1 MEGARKIESIDVP
14 YLGCALRALSIRGDS
29 CKMHIRLA
37 IPVAWSRY
45 DYHSSGQVGGI
56 ILKTCNVAVRVV
68 ALSPSWSLARSKLCS
83 VTHIHFDPYHLYLGL
98 TQTVDVGQ
106 LEKVFVAS
114 PDPFTPRTGARRWVI
129 GHFYKYVL
137 SRFELASTDPRYC
150 CPSRRISVTI
160 VRPLGGLAAV
170 SSVRWYDTHAARML
184 LTGFPKGPGYLRAL
198 LATFARKLAYIRA
211 APADVP
217 SYGLGAIKTSSSIT
231 SVSLEELFVNRPQLR
246 G

>member
-1 MEGARKIESIDVP
+1 MWLCVWLLFRLHGHW
-14 YLGCALRALSIRGDS
+14 RAASFAASLTF
-29 CKMHIRLA
+29 
-37 IPVAWSRY
+37 
-45 DYHSSGQVGGI
+45 
-56 ILKTCNVAVRVV
+56 IL
-68 ALSPSWSLARSKLCS
+68 
-83 VTHIHFDPYHLYLGL
+83 IHTTYILGL
-98 TQTVDVGQ
+98 RK
-106 LEKVFVAS
+106 L
-114 PDPFTPRTGARRWVI
+114 FTPRTGARRWVI
-129 GHFYKYVL
+129 SHFYKYVL

-170 SSVRWYDTHAARML
+170 SSVRWYDTPAVRML

-198 LATFARKLAYIRA
+198 LATFARKLAYMRA